1 MGTLKE
7 FELVSGL
14 KVNTEKTKII
24 EIGGIRDN
32 RINLCTDLKLIW
44 TNKFTYLGIT
54 YDVQDMEN
62 ITEQNIALKEK
73 EIHKLINAWTGRNVT
88 PLGKII
94 LIKSLLIS
102 KITHILLSLP
112 TPKEQTFQK
121 LDNIFGN
128 FIWQGK
134 PPKLRKEILEST
146 YTMGGLKKT
155 NLKIFDQSLKLSWL
169 KRFKDSSDGWEE
181 IPRKFNIQNIPI
193 FGDKYPSTILKK
205 INKGFWKDVLI
216 ACESFQKKFFS
227 ITLKTYNIPL
237 WFNSKINISFRK
249 EWFNMGYY
257 TLSDILDI
265 NGNIVRN
272 EDLARRGL
280 TLNFL
285 EYERIRFDLSKID
298 KRQDIPLKMGP
309 QLLYIFFKMGHNVK
323 GCAKTY
329 KILMEFN
336 HNIVASVKDTR
347 ETNLNEYITLQCVE
361 NSFRNL
367 HNMKEGAYTKYIQFK
382 LLHRRIVTNKKLC
395 DMGIKENSM
404 CTYCLEEVE
413 TIEQA
418 FLHCN
423 AVTKL
428 WKEVEAWLRLH
439 VDVHISLNNVDKILG
454 TPKGD
459 NLVYKTI
466 MATKKIIYRNRQKGS
481 RYSLKEVQISLRSQM
496 NIEEYQSIIENSFT
510 KFLDIWE
517 PVYDLL

>member
-1 MGTLKE
+1 M
-7 FELVSGL
+7 VAS
-14 KVNTEKTKII
+14 N
-24 EIGGIRDN
+24 
-32 RINLCTDLKLIW
+32 
-44 TNKFTYLGIT
+44 
-54 YDVQDMEN
+54 M
-62 ITEQNIALKEK
+62 
-73 EIHKLINAWTGRNVT
+73 
-88 PLGKII
+88 
-94 LIKSLLIS
+94 
-102 KITHILLSLP
+102 
-112 TPKEQTFQK
+112 
-121 LDNIFGN
+121 N
-128 FIWQGK
+128 FRYQ
-134 PPKLRKEILEST
+134 
-146 YTMGGLKKT
+146 
-155 NLKIFDQSLKLSWL
+155 
-169 KRFKDSSDGWEE
+169 
-181 IPRKFNIQNIPI
+181 
-193 FGDKYPSTILKK
+193 
-205 INKGFWKDVLI
+205 
-216 ACESFQKKFFS
+216 
-227 ITLKTYNIPL
+227 
-237 WFNSKINISFRK
+237 
-249 EWFNMGYY
+249 
-257 TLSDILDI
+257 
-265 NGNIVRN
+265 VRN
-272 EDLARRGL
+272 EDLARKGL

-298 KRQDIPLKMGP
+298 KRQDTPLKMGP
-309 QLLYIFFKMGHNVK
+309 HLPYIFFKMGYNVK

-336 HNIVASVKDTR
+336 HNIVASVKDTW
-347 ETNLNEYITLQCVE
+347 ETNLNEYITLQYVE
-361 NSFRNL
+361 NAFRNL
-367 HNMKEGAYTKYIQFK
+367 HNMREGAYTKYIQFK

-413 TIEQA
+413 TIEHA

-517 PVYDLL
+517 PVYDIL